1 MKCISGL
8 YLYDLGKESKVCKVL
23 KLNNVEMV
31 LNICVVFVKYI
42 NLIKYN

>member
-8 YLYDLGKESKVCKVL
+8 YPYDLGKESKVCKVL

-31 LNICVVFVKYI
+31 SNTCAVFAKHT